1 MFDDPKKELR
11 RLQEQLLAEE
21 EDEYEEFEEEDEYEE
36 YEEEYEDVDDYE
48 DDPDLEDIDE
58 LLEEDDEEEEP
69 SYRNY
74 ANRYG
79 RGRPKEFDYLEDD
92 EEMDEP
98 DFLSREDYRRGRRKK
113 KKGNLGWV
121 IIAFLE
127 VIAISAIALWWLSWM
142 K

>member
-21 EDEYEEFEEEDEYEE
+21 EDDYEE
-36 YEEEYEDVDDYE
+36 YEEEDEDVEDYDD
-48 DDPDLEDIDE
+48 DLDLDAIDE
-58 LLEEDDEEEEP
+58 LLEDDEEEEEP
-69 SYRNY
+69 RYHNF

-79 RGRPKEFDYLEDD
+79 RGSPKEFDYLEDD
-92 EEMDEP
+92 DEF
-98 DFLSREDYRRGRRKK
+98 DDDAVLYREDYRRGKRKK

-127 VIAISAIALWWLSWM
+127 VIAIAAIALWWLSWM

>member
-21 EDEYEEFEEEDEYEE
+21 EDAYEEFEDEYEE
-36 YEEEYEDVDDYE
+36 YEEEYEDVDNYE

-58 LLEEDDEEEEP
+58 LLEEDDEEELP
-69 SYRNY
+69 YRNY

-92 EEMDEP
+92 EELDEP

-127 VIAISAIALWWLSWM
+127 VIAIAAIALWWLSWM